1 MRLTRTLTGM
11 RALILLLL
19 LAHTLMAADAPPVV
33 ENRPADGY
41 RGIWYAI
48 GKKPP
53 KYGGGLGTY
62 PANMVPMASYDA
74 VADTTWFVYGGTS
87 AAGDRDLQIMI
98 GAWRHADGTVERP
111 TTIRDSGGFEDAHA
125 NPAMCV
131 GGDGH
136 LYVVSATR
144 HAFEGR
150 IYRSL
155 RPHDHSAFEVVH
167 RGYMAYPQLWY
178 HERTGYVLLHTRY
191 VGGQRH
197 LFSMRSADGRSWDA
211 PIGYAAFN
219 GHYQNS
225 ALLADGRIVT
235 VFNHHPGGV
244 DQRTNIYAMATADGG
259 RNWQDLRGGRIEL
272 PLGAPANSAL
282 VLDAAARKE
291 LVYIMDLAID
301 SDGTP
306 VVLYLTAR
314 SIQIGPGGGPRT
326 WRTLQLGAKGWSER
340 TITTSTHNYDCGTLC
355 IDGRTW
361 TVIGPTSPGPQAQH
375 TGGEMVLWTS
385 IDQGQDWR
393 SRPLTAGSP
402 RNHSYARRPVPRHPG
417 FVAFWADGDSTAPS
431 ASDLFVADAKG
442 TVYRLPRT
450 MTAARQAP
458 EVLRR
463 GR

>member
-1 MRLTRTLTGM
+1 MRTLLPLPFLVLVY
-11 RALILLLL
+11 ALS
-19 LAHTLMAADAPPVV
+19 AADAPSAV

-48 GKKPP
+48 GQKPP

-62 PANMVPMASYDA
+62 PANMVPMACYDA
-74 VADTTWFVYGGTS
+74 AANTTWFVYGGTS
-87 AAGDRDLQIMI
+87 AAGNRDLQIMI
-98 GAWRHADGTVERP
+98 GAWRHVDGMVERP

-125 NPAMCV
+125 NPAMCL

-144 HAFEGR
+144 HTFEGR

-155 RPHDHSAFEVVH
+155 RPHDHSAFEIVH
-167 RGYMAYPQLWY
+167 RGYMAYPQMWY

-197 LFSMRSADGRSWDA
+197 LYSMRSADGRSWDA
-211 PIGYAAFN
+211 SKGYAAFN

-225 ALLADGRIVT
+225 AQLADGRIIT

-244 DQRTNIYAMATADGG
+244 DRRTNIYAMATADGG
-259 RNWQDLRGGRIEL
+259 RSWQDLRGGKLEV
-272 PLGAPANSAL
+272 PLSAAGNPAL
-282 VLDAAARKE
+282 ILDAAARNE

-301 SDGTP
+301 GDGTP

-314 SIQIGPGGGPRT
+314 SIQIGPAGGPRT
-326 WRTLQLGAKGWSER
+326 WWTLQLDPKGWVER

-355 IDGRTW
+355 IVGRSW
-361 TVIGPTSPGPQAQH
+361 TVIGPTATGPQGQH
-375 TGGEMVLWTS
+375 TGGEMAFWTS
-385 IDQGQDWR
+385 ADQGRNWR
-393 SRPLTAGSP
+393 SQQVTANSP
-402 RNHSYARRPVPRHPG
+402 RNHTYARRPVPSHPG
-417 FVAFWADGDSTAPS
+417 FAAFWADGDATAPS
-431 ASDLFVADAKG
+431 ASDLYVADAKG
-442 TVYRLPRT
+442 TVYRLPRA

-458 EVLRR
+458 EVLQRR
-463 GR
+463 R